1 MKLLDRYMY
10 RQFFATFIIVLMALP
25 FLVIITD
32 LTDQLDNYLSRGI
45 PIAVV
50 ALSYVYYIPQAA
62 FWGFPVASLMATVF
76 TIGNMT
82 RYQEITAAKA
92 GGVSF
97 YRLTAPLILCAVVLS
112 VAAVGLGELVPVAN
126 QKRAEALRERQ
137 RQTAPFRT
145 NIVFRMESGW
155 TLAANRISSLQ
166 NDMERVVIESP
177 LDEDGGRVQVSAANA
192 TYAAHEGWTFGEGY
206 YRSIPDEGVPR
217 SFWFAGM
224 LMRGIEETPEDL
236 LALSKDAEEMTYAE
250 LERFIRTI
258 ERSGGDPGEYR
269 VDLAQKVS
277 LPLAI
282 FVIVLFGAP
291 LATSPKRGGTAFG
304 IGASLIV
311 TLIYMMMFR
320 VGKAVGG
327 SGAVDPI
334 VAAWAPNAIFLIAA
348 IVLFWR
354 VRT

>member
-10 RQFFATFIIVLMALP
+10 RQFFATFLVVLMAMP
-25 FLVIITD
+25 FLGIIID
-32 LTDQLDNYLSRGI
+32 VTDQLDNYLSRGI

-50 ALSYVYYIPQAA
+50 ALSYVYYIPQTA
-62 FWGFPVASLMATVF
+62 FWGFPIAALIATVF

-97 YRLTAPLILCAVVLS
+97 YRLAAPLILCAAVLS
-112 VAAVGLGELVPVAN
+112 VAAVGLGELVPISN

-177 LDEDGGRVQVSAANA
+177 PNGEGARIQVSAANA
-192 TYAAHEGWTFGEGY
+192 IYDTREGWHFTEGY
-206 YRSIPDEGVPR
+206 YRWIPDEGDPR
-217 SFWFAGM
+217 SFSFAA
-224 LMRGIEETPEDL
+224 LQMRGIEETPEDL
-236 LALSKDAEEMTYAE
+236 LALSKDAEEMTYSE
-250 LERFIRTI
+250 LDRFIRTI

-327 SGAVDPI
+327 SGAVDPL
-334 VAAWAPNAIFLIAA
+334 VAAWAPNVIFLIAA
-348 IVLFWR
+348 IILLWR